1 MKAPKRSKHLFA
13 DKLFISSTAVT
24 AFLVLLVMSGMI
36 VMLAWNSRAALRTF
50 GLSFFTSSD
59 WNPAMNTFGAL
70 SSIYGTL
77 VSTAIALV
85 IAVPMSIVIALFLV
99 EFAPKGISTFV
110 GGAIELLAAVPSII
124 YGMWGM
130 FVLAPLMSE
139 YVQPFLADTMKLASI
154 PVIGRLFEGPPM
166 GIGMLTAGI
175 ILAVM
180 VLPYIS
186 MVMRDVF
193 LMVPSVIKES
203 AYGMGSTTWE
213 VTHKIT
219 LRYGIQGI
227 VGAVFLGLGRA
238 IGETMAVT
246 FVIGNAH
253 NISAS
258 LFAPGSSIAST
269 IANEFG
275 EAVEPVYMHSL
286 ILLGLT
292 LLVMTLLIQICAQ
305 LWMKYIKKKMGA
317 GL

>member
-1 MKAPKRSKHLFA
+1 MVRSKRSKQQFA
-13 DKLFISSTAVT
+13 DSIFINSTAVT

-36 VMLAWNSRAALRTF
+36 VMLAWNSRIALKTF
-50 GLSFFTSSD
+50 GFSFFTSSD
-59 WNPAMNTFGAL
+59 WNPAMNTFGAF
-70 SSIYGTL
+70 SSIYGTI
-77 VSTAIALV
+77 VSTVIALV
-85 IAVPMSIVIALFLV
+85 VAVPMSVMIALFLV
-99 EFAPKGISTFV
+99 EFAPKTVSTVV

-130 FVLAPLMSE
+130 FVLAPIMSE
-139 YVQPFLADTMKLASI
+139 HVQPFLADTMNLADI
-154 PVIGRLFEGPPM
+154 PVFGKLFQGPPM

-193 LMVPSVIKES
+193 MMVPSVIKES

-219 LRYGIQGI
+219 LRYGIQGVI
-227 VGAVFLGLGRA
+227 GAVFLGLGRA

-253 NISAS
+253 QISSS
-258 LFAPGSSIAST
+258 LYAPGTSIAST

-275 EAVEPVYMHSL
+275 EATDPVYMHSL

-292 LLVMTLLIQICAQ
+292 LLVMTLVIQIFAQ
-305 LWMKYIKKKMGA
+305 LWMRYIKNKMGA

>member
-1 MKAPKRSKHLFA
+1 
-13 DKLFISSTAVT
+13 
-24 AFLVLLVMSGMI
+24 MI
-36 VMLAWNSRAALRTF
+36 VMLAWNSRIALKTF
-50 GLSFFTSSD
+50 GFSFFTSSD
-59 WNPAMNTFGAL
+59 WNPAMNTFGAF
-70 SSIYGTL
+70 SSIYGTI
-77 VSTAIALV
+77 VSTVLALV
-85 IAVPMSIVIALFLV
+85 VAVPMSVMIALFLV
-99 EFAPKGISTFV
+99 EFAPKSVSTVV

-130 FVLAPLMSE
+130 FVLAPIMSE
-139 YVQPFLADTMKLASI
+139 HIQPFLADKMNLAGI
-154 PVIGRLFEGPPM
+154 PVFGKLFQGPPM

-175 ILAVM
+175 ILAIM

-193 LMVPSVIKES
+193 MMVPSVIKES

-219 LRYGIQGI
+219 LRYGIQGVI
-227 VGAVFLGLGRA
+227 GAVFLGLGRA

-253 NISAS
+253 QISSS
-258 LFAPGSSIAST
+258 LYAPGTSIAST

-275 EAVEPVYMHSL
+275 EATDPVYMHSL

-292 LLVMTLLIQICAQ
+292 LLVMTLVIQIFAQ
-305 LWMKYIKKKMGA
+305 LWMRYIKKKMGA

>member
-1 MKAPKRSKHLFA
+1 MVRSKHSKHRLA
-13 DKLFISSTAVT
+13 DSIFVNSTAVT

-36 VMLAWNSRAALRTF
+36 VMLAWNSRIALKTF
-50 GLSFFTSSD
+50 GFSFFTSSD
-59 WNPAMNTFGAL
+59 WNPAMNTFGAF
-70 SSIYGTL
+70 SSIYGTI
-77 VSTAIALV
+77 VSTVLALV
-85 IAVPMSIVIALFLV
+85 VAVPMSVMIALFLV
-99 EFAPKGISTFV
+99 EFAPKSVSTVV

-130 FVLAPLMSE
+130 FVLAPIMSE
-139 YVQPFLADTMKLASI
+139 HIQPFLADKMNLAGI
-154 PVIGRLFEGPPM
+154 PVFGKLFQGPPM

-175 ILAVM
+175 ILAIM

-193 LMVPSVIKES
+193 MMVPSVIKES

-219 LRYGIQGI
+219 LRYGIQGVI
-227 VGAVFLGLGRA
+227 GAVFLGLGRA

-253 NISAS
+253 QISSS
-258 LFAPGSSIAST
+258 LYAPGTSIAST

-275 EAVEPVYMHSL
+275 EATDPVYMHSL

-292 LLVMTLLIQICAQ
+292 LLVMTLVIQIFAQ
-305 LWMKYIKKKMGA
+305 LWMRYIKKKMGA

>member
-1 MKAPKRSKHLFA
+1 MVRSKHSKHRLA
-13 DKLFISSTAVT
+13 DSFFVNSTAVT

-36 VMLAWNSRAALRTF
+36 VMLAWNSRIALKTF
-50 GLSFFTSSD
+50 GFSFFTSSD
-59 WNPAMNTFGAL
+59 WNPAMNTFGAF
-70 SSIYGTL
+70 SSIYGTI
-77 VSTAIALV
+77 VSTVLALV
-85 IAVPMSIVIALFLV
+85 VAVPMSVMIALFLV
-99 EFAPKGISTFV
+99 EFAPKSVSTVV

-130 FVLAPLMSE
+130 FVLAPIMSE
-139 YVQPFLADTMKLASI
+139 HIQPFLADKMNLAGI
-154 PVIGRLFEGPPM
+154 PVFGKLFQGPPM

-175 ILAVM
+175 ILAIM

-193 LMVPSVIKES
+193 MMVPSVIKES

-219 LRYGIQGI
+219 LRYGIQGVI
-227 VGAVFLGLGRA
+227 GAVFLGLGRA

-253 NISAS
+253 QISSS
-258 LFAPGSSIAST
+258 LYAPGTSIAST

-275 EAVEPVYMHSL
+275 EATDPVYMHSL

-292 LLVMTLLIQICAQ
+292 LLVMTLVIQIFAQ
-305 LWMKYIKKKMGA
+305 LWMRYIKKKMGA

>member
-1 MKAPKRSKHLFA
+1 MIRSKRSKHQFA
-13 DKLFISSTAVT
+13 DLLFVNSTAVT

-36 VMLAWNSRAALRTF
+36 AMLAWNSRIALKTF
-50 GLSFFTSSD
+50 GFSFFTSSD
-59 WNPAMNTFGAL
+59 WNPAMNSFGAL
-70 SSIYGTL
+70 GS
-77 VSTAIALV
+77 
-85 IAVPMSIVIALFLV
+85 
-99 EFAPKGISTFV
+99 
-110 GGAIELLAAVPSII
+110 I

-130 FVLAPLMSE
+130 FILAPIMSE
-139 YVQPFLADTMKLASI
+139 KVQPFLADTLHLANVPVFGKL
-154 PVIGRLFEGPPM
+154 FQGPPM

-175 ILAVM
+175 ILAIM

-193 LMVPSVIKES
+193 MMVPSVIKES

-219 LRYGIQGI
+219 LRYGIQGVI
-227 VGAVFLGLGRA
+227 GAVFLGLGRA

-253 NISAS
+253 QISSS
-258 LFAPGSSIAST
+258 LYAPGTSIAST

-275 EAVEPVYMHSL
+275 EATEPVYMHSL

-292 LLVMTLLIQICAQ
+292 LLIMTLIIQMFAQ